1 MRKLGNIGPIK
12 NSFSRQK
19 SWFSK
24 GGVCS
29 LSQPRYWI
37 IISCKSII
45 YRDFLSVILLKA
57 LITLFTFKSAY
68 SSYSWKILF
77 LDDGILASAGIWIL
91 FAETLGTDFK
101 DFVNRVLFTLK
112 LLFKLVDTNKS
123 NKAWLPIFSINKSYP
138 K

>member
-45 YRDFLSVILLKA
+45 YRDFLSVILSKA
-57 LITLFTFKSAY
+57 LIMLFTFKSAC
-68 SSYSWKILF
+68 SSYSWKIL
-77 LDDGILASAGIWIL
+77 DDGIFARAGIWIL
-91 FAETLGTDFK
+91 FAETLDTDFK

-123 NKAWLPIFSINKSYP
+123 SKAWLPIFSINKSYP